1 LSTNIVYAALFVS
14 STIELSYRY
23 TCHFQNKATSEL
35 VPDFVF
41 LKVIPA
47 ENIVAAF
54 QGCQETVF
62 ANSKNHAEAQVFF
75 EVKLLLYD

>member
-1 LSTNIVYAALFVS
+1 
-14 STIELSYRY
+14 
-23 TCHFQNKATSEL
+23 
-35 VPDFVF
+35 VF

-62 ANSKNHAEAQVFF
+62 AISKNHAEAQVFF

>member
-54 QGCQETVF
+54 QRLSKVF
-62 ANSKNHAEAQVFF
+62 AISKNHSEAQVFF
-75 EVKLLLYD
+75 EVKLLYD